1 MRISSFVF
9 YAIAGGLVTGKF
21 INQCPSIV
29 FDKKDYTYA
38 DENLWARHFLLIDWG
53 LFIEIT
59 QKKVPEE
66 TFSYLIS
73 K

>member
-38 DENLWARHFLLIDWG
+38 DENL
-53 LFIEIT
+53 
-59 QKKVPEE
+59 
-66 TFSYLIS
+66 
-73 K
+73 